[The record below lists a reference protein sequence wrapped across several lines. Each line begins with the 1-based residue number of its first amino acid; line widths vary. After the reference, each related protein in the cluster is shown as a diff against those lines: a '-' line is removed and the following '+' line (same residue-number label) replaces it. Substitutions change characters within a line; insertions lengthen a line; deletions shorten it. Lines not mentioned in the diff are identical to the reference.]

1 VILIYNIIN
10 ESIYVFITYVHSKI
24 LFLIEFG
31 SIITVE
37 QMENELNRKQNIE
50 DIENIKSDNDPDRD
64 YKSSKDSAT
73 DTDYEFINE
82 MK

>member
-1 VILIYNIIN
+1 MILIYNIIN

-37 QMENELNRKQNIE
+37 QTENELNRKQNIE

-64 YKSSKDSAT
+64 YKSSKDSVT

>member
-1 VILIYNIIN
+1 
-10 ESIYVFITYVHSKI
+10 
-24 LFLIEFG
+24 LIEFG

-37 QMENELNRKQNIE
+37 QTENELNRKQNIE

-64 YKSSKDSAT
+64 YKSSKDSVT